1 MRRSPKFTAAALAG
15 ALLATVLATG
25 ASAEDTTVD
34 GTIASSIS
42 ISTAPSA
49 SVAMTL
55 PTTGTATTSGGNIAV
70 TANEDY
76 TLTVVGNK
84 AKMTEYGTAFITD
97 TNGDGLDD
105 TTGQSTAYGTGT
117 LGSSLSVVAGYVSG
131 AGVPATAIVST
142 NPATLATSVGLTTD
156 EYSLTLSQPTTIADK
171 AGTYR
176 IVLTYT
182 ASPTL

>member
-1 MRRSPKFTAAALAG
+1 MRAHRKIAATALAG
-15 ALLATVLATG
+15 TVLATVLAAG
-25 ASAEDTTVD
+25 ASAQETTVD

-55 PTTGTATTSGGNIAV
+55 ASTGANTATSGIIAV

-76 TLTVVGNK
+76 KLTVVGDK
-84 AKMTEYGTAFITD
+84 ALMTAYDAINGYGTD
-97 TNGDGLDD
+97 TLA
-105 TTGQSTAYGTGT
+105 SA
-117 LGSSLSVVAGYVSG
+117 LSVVPTLKSG
-131 AGVPATAIVST
+131 VGVPVTAAVST
-142 NPATLATSVGLTTD
+142 TAATIATSVGLTTD
-156 EYSLTLSQPTTIADK
+156 EYNLTLSQPTTIADK

-182 ASPTL
+182 AASTV